1 MPVFIYSSNQKTV
14 LLHKLIND
22 KVKSLNLKTS
32 QWNNIKYIDLEEFIS
47 QPTLQ
52 YSSSLFKQ
60 SNVLIIDN
68 CDNKIQ
74 LIESI
79 NNLKEN
85 NNIYYFFIYI
95 GDVNISKQITYDKY
109 TLCSLDNISIYNVYQ
124 LACNIY
130 NIELDNKNI
139 SHIDIKYKNINK
151 YTTNYYNDLWNDCI
165 KFAMQE
171 YGIQNNNIEEKNI
184 LNKFIICLISKQN
197 NNIDYLG
204 LKNIN
209 MTLEKIRFLISQLQ
223 TFFISLY
230 LLDKNI
236 NYEYTEV
243 QQLVLEYRDIW
254 NQGEQIEMLHR
265 LYELYRIYSF
275 SEELTK
281 IMIYQ
286 KRIINNWINYI
297 ICNFNNY
304 ES

>member
-109 TLCSLDNISIYNVYQ
+109 TLCSLDNISIYDVYQ